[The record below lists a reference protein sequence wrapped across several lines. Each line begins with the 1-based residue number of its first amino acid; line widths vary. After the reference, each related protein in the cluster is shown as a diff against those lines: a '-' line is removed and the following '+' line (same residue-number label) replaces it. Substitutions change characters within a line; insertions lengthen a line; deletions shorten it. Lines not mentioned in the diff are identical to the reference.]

1 MIDTWL
7 FAAICLFILAFCA
20 VLRMLPGPTQ
30 LDRLIAL
37 NTAITIA
44 CAGLLC
50 LTIAVGTLL
59 ILYGAIIFA
68 VIGFAVTIYSAHKNR
83 SEPQ

>member
-37 NTAITIA
+37 NAAITIV
-44 CAGLLC
+44 CAGMLC
-50 LTIAVGTLL
+50 LTIAMGTLL
-59 ILYGAIIFA
+59 ILYSAIIFV
-68 VIGFAVTIYSAHKNR
+68 VIGFTGTIYSAHKNR
-83 SEPQ
+83 GETQ

>member
-20 VLRMLPGPTQ
+20 VMRILPGPTQ

-37 NTAITIA
+37 NAAITIA

-50 LTIAVGTLL
+50 LTIAMGTLL
-59 ILYGAIIFA
+59 ILYSAIIFA
-68 VIGFAVTIYSAHKNR
+68 VICFVGTIYSAYQNR
-83 SEPQ
+83 GETR

>member
-20 VLRMLPGPTQ
+20 VLRMLPGPTK

-37 NTAITIA
+37 NAAITIA

-50 LTIAVGTLL
+50 LTITVGNLL
-59 ILYGAIIFA
+59 ILYGAIIFV
-68 VIGFAVTIYSAHKNR
+68 VIGFAGTICSAYQNR
-83 SEPQ
+83 GEPQ